1 MLKLFFTSKQV
12 KSDGNT
18 EGGIEFQNFTFCD
31 NSCGAITF

>member
-18 EGGIEFQNFTFCD
+18 EGGIEFQELSQNVKF
-31 NSCGAITF
+31 